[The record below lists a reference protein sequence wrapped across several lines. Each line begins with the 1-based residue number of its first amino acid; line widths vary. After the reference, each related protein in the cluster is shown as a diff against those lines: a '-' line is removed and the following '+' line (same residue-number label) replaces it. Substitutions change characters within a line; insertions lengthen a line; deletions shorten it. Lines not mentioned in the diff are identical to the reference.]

1 MWNDDRVER
10 LVKLYGEGLSASI
23 IADRLGGVTRNAVI
37 GKCHRLGLTGRA
49 ALVAK
54 PKHNQNRKRPRSQ
67 SVKIAPSKSKVVR
80 LGNTAFRRLLETTE
94 PLPPPAETDIPRVSF
109 RDLDRRQHCGWVCV
123 EAQKGELIASLDAP
137 VYCGCKPVPG
147 LSYCEHHA
155 RRAFNVTPNAMLG
168 STRPDASANLR
179 KHARTA
185 LARADIKVDP
195 RTLEEVEA

>member
-10 LVKLYGEGLSASI
+10 LTSLFRQGMSASV
-23 IADRLGGVTRNAVI
+23 IAESLGGFEHTKDKGRNAVI
-37 GKCHRLGLTGRA
+37 GKLHRLGLKSGQQIIRRA
-49 ALVAK
+49 RY
-54 PKHNQNRKRPRSQ
+54 NQNKKPRSQ
-67 SVKIAPSKSKVVR
+67 APKIAPAKIKTVR
-80 LGNTAFRRLLETTE
+80 LGNTAFRQLLETTE

-123 EAQKGELIASLDAP
+123 EAPKGELISSLDAP

-155 RRAFNVTPNAMLG
+155 RRAFQSPEPRNAPSYRRVG
-168 STRPDASANLR
+168 PPVWRDP
-179 KHARTA
+179 AR
-185 LARADIKVDP
+185 IDP

>member
-49 ALVAK
+49 ALIAK
-54 PKHNQNRKRPRSQ
+54 PKHNQNRRRPRTQ
-67 SVKIAPSKSKVVR
+67 APKIAPAKIKAVR
-80 LGNTAFRRLLETTE
+80 VGNTAFRQLLATNAE

-109 RDLDRRQHCGWVCV
+109 HDLDRRQHCGWVCV
-123 EAQKGELIASLDAP
+123 EAPKGELISSLDAP

-155 RRAFNVTPNAMLG
+155 RRAFQSPEPGKAPSYRRVGPPVW
-168 STRPDASANLR
+168 RDP
-179 KHARTA
+179 AR
-185 LARADIKVDP
+185 IDP
-195 RTLEEVEA
+195 RTLEEVDA